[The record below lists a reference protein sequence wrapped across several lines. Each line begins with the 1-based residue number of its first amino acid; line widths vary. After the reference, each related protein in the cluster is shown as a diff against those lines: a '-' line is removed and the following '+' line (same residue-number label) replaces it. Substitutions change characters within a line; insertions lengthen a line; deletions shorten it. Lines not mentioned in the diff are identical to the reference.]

1 MKTPIGNNIIV
12 KPDEMAAEHKGI
24 FLPKLARKPNFKG
37 TVVSVG
43 KGSYQSPMM
52 YQPGDYILYEA
63 ATPIDD
69 ELVLTAQKNIIGKF
83 IY

>member
-1 MKTPIGNNIIV
+1 MNPIGNNIVV

-37 TVVSVG
+37 TIVSVG
-43 KGSYQSPMM
+43 KGSYRSPMK
-52 YQPGDYILYEA
+52 YKVGDYIMYDS
-63 ATPIDD
+63 ATPIND